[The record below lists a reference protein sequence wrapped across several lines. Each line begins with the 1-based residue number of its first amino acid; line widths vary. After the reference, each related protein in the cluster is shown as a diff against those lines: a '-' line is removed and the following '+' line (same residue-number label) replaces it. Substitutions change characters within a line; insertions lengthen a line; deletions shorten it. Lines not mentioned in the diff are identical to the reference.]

1 VTNSQIGPY
10 STRTYGVCVKHGLA
24 DLNLGRTRG
33 DERQTG
39 TVRMHIRD
47 VDWDPNII
55 RVDYLGDERGGD
67 LRYLRVPDLTE

>member
-1 VTNSQIGPY
+1 
-10 STRTYGVCVKHGLA
+10 
-24 DLNLGRTRG
+24 
-33 DERQTG
+33 
-39 TVRMHIRD
+39 MHIRD